1 MENEISSNKIY
12 SQKDLSP
19 FVDKIIIPEGIE
31 KIDSFTFAGNE
42 KVKEIVLP
50 STLKYIGEE
59 AFVNCSR
66 LKIIE
71 IPEGVE
77 DIGIRAFYN
86 CPSLKFIKL
95 PSTLSW
101 IKYETFSR
109 CESLEEIII
118 PEGIE
123 KIDGSAF
130 SSCLNLTKV
139 FLPSTLR
146 KFDCNAFNQC
156 NSLNSLIIPEG
167 VEEIYNVGF
176 NDLKLDL
183 LSLPRTLK
191 SVNFTLLGCNEINE
205 FYIPASKPIT
215 SINNPRILH
224 SKISIV
230 YKDYEELN
238 KLLNDE
244 QSCKSIKSYLDYSKS
259 PSKKLN
265 FIGPPLSIQESLSVS
280 FALSF
285 SDGYTFSSPDILQE
299 KFATQ
304 VNNYT
309 NNERLNF
316 FLMEINKKSAFLPNS
331 LKIIIS
337 KITNDALMPAYHF
350 RNCTN
355 YQEPITSEGND
366 AYYRTSSI
374 LQNIISFLD
383 KKKYYN
389 KILGQIRDYKRFYE
403 DTVNESNDELKRKE
417 RKKDLDEIQRKIVEI
432 IKNSRLF
439 SSSKQE
445 IINKEIVNCFSST
458 VDEIESE
465 LILMIKNDISSEEK
479 YNNFTNMPNNTS
491 NKYLAN
497 PSDYEN
503 AHKKL
508 ADRIKSL
515 ADKIGKHKHNYQLFK
530 DSLSIE
536 KINENIKRPEE
547 ISDDDIASI
556 IGSIKYILNEYP
568 EGNEQQKE
576 SLENRLNLLISNY
589 SQMFEKIGDLYF
601 LEWNVDT
608 KKYNFSE
615 IENKLRIEIEQLLLD
630 MRIIKIDK
638 ELKIKMDNDYY
649 LNKKNR
655 LLSDVNNCITIIK
668 SDSLNDEEYLKED
681 KLGFV
686 KDVHSLKIGYS
697 NKKIV
702 PLEEKN
708 KIKADLLSILEKYK
722 KIIETAIIDINTY
735 EKVKELLTKEL
746 GSVFFKTI
754 YFFSYSENYNKKV

>member
-19 FVDKIIIPEGIE
+19 FEDKIIIPEGIE

-59 AFVNCSR
+59 AFANCSR

-130 SSCLNLTKV
+130 SSCLNLRKV

-191 SVNFTLLGCNEINE
+191 SVNFTLLSCNRINE

-337 KITNDALMPAYHF
+337 KIIKDALMPAYHF

-374 LQNIISFLD
+374 LQNLISFLD

-403 DTVNESNDELKRKE
+403 DIVNESNDELKRKE

-439 SSSKQE
+439 SSSKKE

-465 LILMIKNDISSEEK
+465 LILMIKNDISSEE

-503 AHKKL
+503 AYKNL
-508 ADRIKSL
+508 AFKIKSL
-515 ADKIGKHKHNYQLFK
+515 ADKIGKHKQNYQLFK

-536 KINENIKRPEE
+536 KINENIKKPEE
-547 ISDDDIASI
+547 ISNDDIASI

-589 SQMFEKIGDLYF
+589 SQMFEKIGNLYYI
-601 LEWNVDT
+601 EWDVDT

-638 ELKIKMDNDYY
+638 ELKIKMDNNYY